1 MKNPAVL
8 VSPDEYLNTSYKPDM
23 DYVDGVLVRRNVG
36 TQRHGS
42 LQIILGAYFGQFR
55 KSHRIKTFAETRLLV
70 DRPTSR
76 HRVPDILVLGIPYT
90 KGKVV
95 VDAPAVIVEIKS
107 PEDTFDDI
115 VERCFDYERLAA
127 PNILIMDP
135 ENRRAWRFVQGS
147 LEIIALP
154 AIDLMLPS
162 GLKLNFP
169 AAQLFAE
176 IDED

>member
-1 MKNPAVL
+1 MKDSAVL
-8 VSPDEYLNTSYKPDM
+8 ISLDEYLNTSYKPDM
-23 DYVDGVLVRRNVG
+23 DYVSGVLVRRNVG

-42 LQIILGAYFGQFR
+42 LQIILGIYFAQFR

-70 DRPTSR
+70 DRSTGR
-76 HRVPDILVLGIPYT
+76 YRVPDILVLGIPYT
-90 KGKVV
+90 KGKVAIDV
-95 VDAPAVIVEIKS
+95 PTIIVEIKS

-115 VERCFDYERLAA
+115 VERCFDYERLAV
-127 PNILIMDP
+127 PNILVMDP
-135 ENRRAWRFVQGS
+135 ENHRAWRFIHGS

-154 AIDLMLPS
+154 AIDLVLPS

-169 AAQLFAE
+169 AGQLFAE

>member
-1 MKNPAVL
+1 MKDPAVL
-8 VSPDEYLNTSYKPDM
+8 VSPEEYLNTSYKPDM

-36 TQRHGS
+36 TLRHGS
-42 LQIILGAYFGQFR
+42 LQIILGIYFGQFR

-95 VDAPAVIVEIKS
+95 VDAPAIIVEIQS

-115 VERCFDYERLAA
+115 VERCFDYERRAV
-127 PNILIMDP
+127 PNILVMDP
-135 ENRRAWRFVQGS
+135 ENRRAWRFVHGS
-147 LEIIALP
+147 LEIIASP
-154 AIDLMLPS
+154 AIDLTLPN